1 MPKAIKQL
9 EIATVSSKGQLVI
22 PKGIRDNLC
31 IKTGDLFAA
40 ASSNDILILKKLN
53 NPIKEADIK
62 TLKQVDEAW
71 EDIEKGRY
79 KTATLDEFMKEV
91 KEW

>member
-1 MPKAIKQL
+1 MTKAIKQL
-9 EIATVSSKGQLVI
+9 EITTVSSKGQLVI
-22 PKGIRDNLC
+22 PQGIRDNLG
-31 IKTGDLFAA
+31 IKTGDLFAV

-71 EDIEKGRY
+71 KDIEQGKY
-79 KTATLDEFMKEV
+79 KTATLDEFMKEA
-91 KEW
+91 KE

>member
-1 MPKAIKQL
+1 MTKAIKQL

-22 PKGIRDNLC
+22 PQDIRENLR
-31 IKTGDLFAA
+31 IKTGDLFAV

-53 NPIKEADIK
+53 NPIKEVDIK
-62 TLKQVDEAW
+62 TLRQVDEAW
-71 EDIEKGRY
+71 EDIEKGKY
-79 KTATLDEFMKEV
+79 KTATLDEFMKEA